1 MAAQYAFLDA
11 IDVKLYP
18 AGTDVKTAGVP
29 ADDPVGTIVIDY
41 LNESGL
47 TIEADAMYAR
57 AKGVNAVA
65 FNGAKTGQFTMNSEL
80 LSMEHLAMIMG
91 GVYDEAANKIS
102 VNDQDNSVGYVMV
115 GTFRGKKRGDNT
127 MQKFQIICYN
137 VAPQVNT
144 DLQLSALDIGSFEL
158 VLDLL
163 ADEDGDLVEI
173 TQIV

>member
-29 ADDPVGTIVIDY
+29 ADDPAGTIVIDY

-47 TIEADAMYAR
+47 TLEADPVYAR
-57 AKGVNAVA
+57 AKGANAVS

-91 GVYDEAANKIS
+91 GNYDEGANKIKVTNEDVS
-102 VNDQDNSVGYVMV
+102 KGFVMV
-115 GTFRGKKRGDNT
+115 GTFRGKERGSNAI
-127 MQKFQIICYN
+127 QKFQIICYN

-144 DLQLSALDIGSFEL
+144 DLQLSALDIGTFEL
-158 VLDLL
+158 VLDIL
-163 ADEDGDLVEI
+163 ADEAGDIIEI

>member
-1 MAAQYAFLDA
+1 
-11 IDVKLYP
+11 
-18 AGTDVKTAGVP
+18 
-29 ADDPVGTIVIDY
+29 
-41 LNESGL
+41 
-47 TIEADAMYAR
+47 
-57 AKGVNAVA
+57 
-65 FNGAKTGQFTMNSEL
+65 MNSEL

-91 GVYDEAANKIS
+91 GVYDEASNKIS

-144 DLQLSALDIGSFEL
+144 DLQLSALDIGTFEL
-158 VLDLL
+158 VLDIL
-163 ADEDGDLVEI
+163 ADEDGDIVEI

>member
-1 MAAQYAFLDA
+1 MAKQYAFLDC
-11 IDVKLYP
+11 IDLKLYP
-18 AGTDVKTAGVP
+18 AGTDVKTAGLP

-47 TIEADAMYAR
+47 TIEADAVYAR
-57 AKGVNAVA
+57 AKGVNCVA
-65 FNGAKTGQFTMNSEL
+65 FNGNKQGTFTMSSEL

-91 GVYDEAANKIS
+91 GVYDEGTNSIK
-102 VNDQDNSVGYVMV
+102 VNNEDVSVGYVMA
-115 GTFRGKKRGDNT
+115 GTFRGKERGSNA

-158 VLDLL
+158 VLDVL
-163 ADEDGDLVEI
+163 ADEDGDMIEI